1 MSRVLDDEAMEKI
14 SKLHDLIVPWYLIS
28 CYAYYHL
35 GTAILSDAFFDA
47 LALQLHESYDSLDHP
62 HKHLIDRDS
71 ILVSGAFLKYPTIA
85 KFSAQGRVKDVLGK
99 EEFNARFQHDQ

>member
-1 MSRVLDDEAMEKI
+1 MSRVLDAEALEKI
-14 SKLHDLIVPWYLIS
+14 SKLPDLLVPWYLIS

-47 LALQLHESYDSLDHP
+47 LAMQFHENYDSLEHP
-62 HKHLIDRDS
+62 HKHLIARDS

-85 KFSAQGRVKDVLGK
+85 KFSAQGLVKEVLSK
-99 EEFNARFQHDQ
+99 EEFNARFLHDP

>member
-1 MSRVLDDEAMEKI
+1 MSRVLDDEAIEKI
-14 SKLHDLIVPWYLIS
+14 CNLADLLVPWYLIS

-47 LALQLHESYDSLDHP
+47 LALQLHESYDGLDHP
-62 HKHLIDRDS
+62 HKHLIDKDC

-85 KFSAQGRVKDVLGK
+85 KFSAQRAVEGVLGK
-99 EEFNARFQHDQ
+99 EEFNRRFLG